1 MVELEGLNKT
11 YQRKNLTATQPTI
24 PADGFQPPL
33 IHMLGQR
40 RMYNR
45 IRLHVRQLSIMAVLI
60 STLNSGCTDELHRLV
75 IDSGYRPPSIP
86 ELDNY
91 VIKLEGIRRT
101 SSPEDV
107 RAILGE
113 PPFVIETHGGGELH
127 WTTWRYPIRSIGA
140 VPLPAGAKAQRQV
153 IPAPELRVRLD
164 ASGRVEAWGFY
175 HPISKSPIR
184 VSESMEQADAR
195 VAKACSP
202 PARIELADVL
212 KEGTPKEVVL
222 TRMRWF
228 EGLLV
233 STEFERSQ
241 VRVSLDGQKE
251 MLIYYADHPSPLY
264 VPPFCVVVTFHAK
277 GNLGTRRHFEG
288 WGGCK

>member
-1 MVELEGLNKT
+1 MSILIARIT
-11 YQRKNLTATQPTI
+11 TASTRTGNSAALHCLPVMQ
-24 PADGFQPPL
+24 AF
-33 IHMLGQR
+33 GQR

-45 IRLHVRQLSIMAVLI
+45 IRLHVRQLSIIAVLL
-60 STLNSGCTDELHRLV
+60 STLSSGCTHELTRFV
-75 IDSGYRPPSIP
+75 IDSGDRPPYVP
-86 ELDNY
+86 EIDNY
-91 VIKLEGIRRT
+91 IINLEGIERT

-113 PPFVIETHGGGELH
+113 PPFVIETHGGGEH
-127 WTTWRYPIRSIGA
+127 QWTTWRYPIRSIGA
-140 VPLPAGAKAQRQV
+140 VPLPAGAKTQRQV

-184 VSESMEQADAR
+184 VSESIEQADAR
-195 VAKACSP
+195 LAKACSP
-202 PARIELADVL
+202 PARIELGEVL

-222 TRMRWF
+222 NRMRWF

-251 MLIYYADHPSPLY
+251 TLIYYTDHPSPLY
-264 VPPFCVVVTFHAK
+264 VPPSYVVVTFYSK
-277 GNLGTRRHFEG
+277 GNLGTRWHFEG
-288 WGGCK
+288 WDGCK

>member
-1 MVELEGLNKT
+1 M
-11 YQRKNLTATQPTI
+11 Q
-24 PADGFQPPL
+24 
-33 IHMLGQR
+33 
-40 RMYNR
+40 NR
-45 IRLHVRQLSIMAVLI
+45 IRLYVRQISIIAVLI
-60 STLNSGCTDELHRLV
+60 STLSSGCTHEFTRFV
-75 IDSGYRPPSIP
+75 IDSGYRPPYVP

-91 VIKLEGIRRT
+91 IINLEGIQRT
-101 SSPEDV
+101 SCQEDV

-113 PPFVIETHGGGELH
+113 PPFVHEIYGDRDLQ
-127 WTTWRYPIRSIGA
+127 WTSWWYPIRSIGA
-140 VPLPAGAKAQRQV
+140 ARLPPGAKAQRQV

-184 VSESMEQADAR
+184 ASESIEQADAR
-195 VAKACSP
+195 LAKACSP
-202 PARIELADVL
+202 PARIELGEVL

-222 TRMRWF
+222 NRMRWF

-251 MLIYYADHPSPLY
+251 TLIYYIDHPSPLY
-264 VPPFCVVVTFHAK
+264 VPPSYVVVTFYAK
-277 GNLGTRRHFEG
+277 GNLGTHLHFEG